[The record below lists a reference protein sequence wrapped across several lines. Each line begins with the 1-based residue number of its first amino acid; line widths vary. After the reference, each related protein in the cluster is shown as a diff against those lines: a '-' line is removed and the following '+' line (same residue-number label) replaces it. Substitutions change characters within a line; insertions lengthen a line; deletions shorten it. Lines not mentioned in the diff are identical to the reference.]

1 MPERRLHVVALGCPK
16 NRVDVESV
24 VALAEREGFALTDD
38 AAAADVILVATCGF
52 VTEASQES
60 IATTLELAGRR
71 RPGARLV
78 VAGCLSQRYGE
89 ELARA
94 LPEADYFVGTA
105 DMTRVADAV
114 AGRGPRVAIGDAAS
128 DLATH
133 AGRRPSGRPGS
144 AYLKVADGCSRRC
157 AFCTIPAIRGP
168 FRSRPVDELCDEAR
182 DLARAGA
189 IELNLVAQDLTAF
202 GRDRP
207 GEAGL
212 ADLLAALGR
221 VDGIRWIRPLY
232 LYPERGLRRV
242 LAEMARNPRVVKYLD
257 LPIQHASDAVLR
269 RMKRGH
275 RAALVGA
282 LLDDARRIVPGV
294 SLRTTVIVGHPGE
307 DEVAFDELIA
317 LVQRVRF
324 EHLGAFRFSP
334 EDGTSSATQAGA
346 APRRV
351 AYARYRRVMAVQR
364 RISRRTCR
372 ALRGRVVEVLVEGRS
387 EDSPLVYVGRHAGQA
402 PEVDGV
408 VYLDRPAEP
417 GRMVAVRITGSGDY
431 DLSGEVIEP

>member
-1 MPERRLHVVALGCPK
+1 MALGCPK

-24 VALAEREGFALTDD
+24 VALAEREGFSLTDD
-38 AAAADVILVATCGF
+38 VAEAEVILVATCGF
-52 VTEASQES
+52 VIEAAQES
-60 IATTLELAGRR
+60 IATALELAGRR

-78 VAGCLSQRYGE
+78 VAGCLTQRYGE

-94 LPEADYFVGTA
+94 LPEADYLVGTA
-105 DMTRVADAV
+105 DMTRVAAAV
-114 AGRGPRVAIGDAAS
+114 AGRGPRVSIGDAAS
-128 DLATH
+128 DLAPH

-157 AFCTIPAIRGP
+157 AFCTIPSIRGP

-182 DLARAGA
+182 DLARAGVCE
-189 IELNLVAQDLTAF
+189 INLVAQDLTAF
-202 GRDRP
+202 GRDRS

-212 ADLLAALGR
+212 VELLAALGR

-242 LAEMARNPRVVKYLD
+242 MAEMARNRRVVRYLD

-275 RAALVGA
+275 RAALIAA

-307 DEVAFDELIA
+307 DEAAFEALIA
-317 LVQRVRF
+317 LVERVQF

-334 EDGTSSATQAGA
+334 EDGTPSASQPGA
-346 APRRV
+346 VPRRV

-364 RISRRTCR
+364 RISRRKCR
-372 ALRGRVVEVLVEGRS
+372 ALRGRVLDVLVEGPS

-408 VYLDRPAEP
+408 VYLDRAIEP
-417 GRMVAVRITGSGDY
+417 GRMVPVRITGSGDY
-431 DLSGEVIEP
+431 DLSGEVIEE